1 MQIAAISD
9 VHYDRQSRGKWDE
22 LFKAVSDTA
31 DVLLMCGDLTD
42 YGMEEEARLLADDLH
57 AHLRI
62 PALAVLGNH
71 DFESGTPEKVRDVM
85 SEVGVTVLDGEAKE
99 IDGVGFAGT
108 CGFAGGFDQFSLNP
122 WGEPAIKTFV
132 QATVDEA
139 LKLETAL
146 SRLET
151 DSRIV
156 LLHYSPIRA
165 TVVGESPEIFPFLG
179 SSRLEDPLNH
189 YNVTAAFHGHA
200 HRGTHEGATSGD
212 VPIFNVSIPVLKKE
226 RPDVPPFKLYEIG
239 AGQSVPSS
247 AR

>member
-1 MQIAAISD
+1 MRIAAISD

-42 YGMEEEARLLADDLH
+42 YGMEEEARLLAEDLH
-57 AHLRI
+57 AYLRI
-62 PALAVLGNH
+62 PAIAVLGNH
-71 DFESGTPEKVRDVM
+71 DFESGTPEKVRDIM
-85 SEVGVTVLDGEAKE
+85 NEVGVTVLDGEAKQM
-99 IDGVGFAGT
+99 DGVGFAGT

-122 WGEPAIKTFV
+122 WGEPVIKSFV

-189 YNVTAAFHGHA
+189 YKVTAAFHGHA
-200 HRGTHEGATSGD
+200 HRGTHEGTTSGD

-239 AGQSVPSS
+239 AGEPASS
-247 AR
+247 STR